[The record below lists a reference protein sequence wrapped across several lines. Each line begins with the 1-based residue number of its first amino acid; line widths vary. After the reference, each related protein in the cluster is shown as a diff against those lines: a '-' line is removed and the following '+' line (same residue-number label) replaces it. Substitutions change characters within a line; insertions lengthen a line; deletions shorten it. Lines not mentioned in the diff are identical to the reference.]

1 MLEIA
6 NLTTKRIDKEFFEKI
21 YKIVLRGEKKKGNAS
36 LVITDLRKIKSLNYS
51 WRKKNNSTDVLSF
64 VYSEKRNVSENV
76 LGEIFL
82 CPEYIEK
89 LSKDERLNK
98 KEEIARSFI
107 HGILHLLGYD
117 HRDKKEL
124 ESIILKENKYIKKL
138 LK

>member
-21 YKIVLRGEKKKGNAS
+21 YKIVLRGEKKKGDAS

-64 VYSEKRNVSENV
+64 VYSEKRNISKNV

-82 CPEYIEK
+82 CPEFIEK

-138 LK
+138 FK